1 LANDHLREANR
12 EAESY
17 GQSIWSSYPHLDISQ
32 RRELVET
39 FLEVMGW
46 RYRISEFIPEADK
59 QTSRGSSP
67 VTSGVSSSLQE
78 NKDVGGIDFRVI
90 PMYYPANGKSFGI
103 EF

>member
-1 LANDHLREANR
+1 
-12 EAESY
+12 
-17 GQSIWSSYPHLDISQ
+17 
-32 RRELVET
+32 LVET